1 MEEGVHCFGDGDG
14 ELRSTGSMWLLNV
27 EVLLETQSC
36 LALDEA
42 IIRKLRVAPQ
52 AVSIPASWPA
62 VNTTHL
68 RDKFQLDRAHRVTVK
83 VHDAAAP
90 ELVLETSAIRPA
102 RQDVEEEDV
111 EEADSR
117 SWRAPYPVEPH
128 ERSAFRLGSLLNRT
142 SPHGRYSARNLYMLP
157 AIGGWHRDLE
167 GVKSAHGALSQGSAF
182 VLNEHHVV
190 EHSEQ
195 KQRNRDSG
203 CEEVRV
209 GGQRGFYISV
219 AEAPQYVA
227 RVARRAVACLSSKR
241 TRAIGPGDQC
251 NAAAKAATT

>member
-1 MEEGVHCFGDGDG
+1 MRDASAGATRSQVAYETDVEEGVHCFGDGDG

-42 IIRKLRVAPQ
+42 IIRK
-52 AVSIPASWPA
+52 
-62 VNTTHL
+62 L